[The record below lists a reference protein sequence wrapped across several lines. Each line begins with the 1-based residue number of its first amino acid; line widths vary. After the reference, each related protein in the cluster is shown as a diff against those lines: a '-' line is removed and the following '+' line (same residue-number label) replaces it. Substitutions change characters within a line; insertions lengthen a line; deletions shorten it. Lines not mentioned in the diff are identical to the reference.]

1 MQGLQGRKLDGFPD
15 THEEVQAVHVDGEG
29 GDARGPERFLDRIG
43 GAVKIGLLRAHKA
56 DFATLGG
63 DADPRRRIRLCGN
76 AGEPPGGRESVS
88 DLYVNA
94 RFHGRGDGGCVQHL
108 GPVFRHFQGGAV
120 GHAGN
125 GTGGGNLLGVCRH
138 NAGYVGPDL
147 EGVCPQRGRV
157 QGGAVI
163 RAAAAERTDP
173 SEGVAADE
181 ARRHDDRG
189 VRGGDGRP
197 DPPVR
202 LRQVIL
208 HDEFPGIDPLGRDA
222 FAFEFPGEDAGGKE
236 LTKGD
241 FLLGR
246 GGFHRGEQAHYFRG
260 GFGLLG
266 AREQA
271 PHDGQ
276 VPVHQRGFPLQVAVC
291 ASKQPVRTAADGR
304 TDEHHPAAVEGV
316 AHNVQHAG
324 HVGRVRNRRTTEFQN
339 AEAHRCL
346 DSLKFSKVRNLFV
359 TLSRMTKVLGIF
371 GFLQFGWADIL
382 DIGMVALLIYL
393 LLRSIR
399 GDSTV
404 LNIVLVLSLL
414 LVGQA
419 IASALNMRMMTVLL
433 SALLDVG
440 VLAII
445 IIFQPEIR
453 HLLNRVA
460 MQTGISR
467 RTGDLF
473 NRLLG
478 IKEERLGSRSV
489 EELVE
494 AVRAMSAEKT
504 GALIVIQHK
513 SSMDE
518 FMDTGDR
525 FDAEIN
531 RRLIMNIFFKNS
543 PLHDGAMIIVGNRI
557 AAARCQLPMTNRT
570 DIPAHYGMRHRAA
583 IGLSEDTDA
592 DVIVVSEES
601 GGVRFVRNG
610 EAKEVESIQELR
622 ELLGSALSTEKEKDK
637 EE

>member
-1 MQGLQGRKLDGFPD
+1 
-15 THEEVQAVHVDGEG
+15 
-29 GDARGPERFLDRIG
+29 
-43 GAVKIGLLRAHKA
+43 
-56 DFATLGG
+56 
-63 DADPRRRIRLCGN
+63 
-76 AGEPPGGRESVS
+76 
-88 DLYVNA
+88 
-94 RFHGRGDGGCVQHL
+94 
-108 GPVFRHFQGGAV
+108 
-120 GHAGN
+120 
-125 GTGGGNLLGVCRH
+125 
-138 NAGYVGPDL
+138 
-147 EGVCPQRGRV
+147 
-157 QGGAVI
+157 
-163 RAAAAERTDP
+163 
-173 SEGVAADE
+173 
-181 ARRHDDRG
+181 
-189 VRGGDGRP
+189 
-197 DPPVR
+197 
-202 LRQVIL
+202 
-208 HDEFPGIDPLGRDA
+208 
-222 FAFEFPGEDAGGKE
+222 
-236 LTKGD
+236 
-241 FLLGR
+241 
-246 GGFHRGEQAHYFRG
+246 
-260 GFGLLG
+260 
-266 AREQA
+266 
-271 PHDGQ
+271 
-276 VPVHQRGFPLQVAVC
+276 
-291 ASKQPVRTAADGR
+291 
-304 TDEHHPAAVEGV
+304 
-316 AHNVQHAG
+316 
-324 HVGRVRNRRTTEFQN
+324 
-339 AEAHRCL
+339 
-346 DSLKFSKVRNLFV
+346 
-359 TLSRMTKVLGIF
+359 MTKVLGIF

-433 SALLDVG
+433 NALLDVG

-570 DIPAHYGMRHRAA
+570 DIPANYGMRHRAA

-610 EAKEVESIQELR
+610 EAKEVETIQELR
-622 ELLGSALSTEKEKDK
+622 ELLGSAMSAEKDKEKDK

>member
-1 MQGLQGRKLDGFPD
+1 
-15 THEEVQAVHVDGEG
+15 
-29 GDARGPERFLDRIG
+29 
-43 GAVKIGLLRAHKA
+43 
-56 DFATLGG
+56 
-63 DADPRRRIRLCGN
+63 
-76 AGEPPGGRESVS
+76 
-88 DLYVNA
+88 
-94 RFHGRGDGGCVQHL
+94 
-108 GPVFRHFQGGAV
+108 
-120 GHAGN
+120 
-125 GTGGGNLLGVCRH
+125 
-138 NAGYVGPDL
+138 
-147 EGVCPQRGRV
+147 
-157 QGGAVI
+157 
-163 RAAAAERTDP
+163 
-173 SEGVAADE
+173 
-181 ARRHDDRG
+181 
-189 VRGGDGRP
+189 
-197 DPPVR
+197 
-202 LRQVIL
+202 
-208 HDEFPGIDPLGRDA
+208 
-222 FAFEFPGEDAGGKE
+222 
-236 LTKGD
+236 
-241 FLLGR
+241 
-246 GGFHRGEQAHYFRG
+246 
-260 GFGLLG
+260 
-266 AREQA
+266 
-271 PHDGQ
+271 
-276 VPVHQRGFPLQVAVC
+276 
-291 ASKQPVRTAADGR
+291 
-304 TDEHHPAAVEGV
+304 
-316 AHNVQHAG
+316 
-324 HVGRVRNRRTTEFQN
+324 
-339 AEAHRCL
+339 
-346 DSLKFSKVRNLFV
+346 
-359 TLSRMTKVLGIF
+359 MTNVLGIF

-382 DIGMVALLIYL
+382 DIGMVALLVFF

-404 LNIVLVLSLL
+404 INIVLVLAM
-414 LVGQA
+414 LVVAQA
-419 IASALNMRMMTVLL
+419 VASALNMRMMTVLL
-433 SALLDVG
+433 NALLDVG

-453 HLLNRVA
+453 HLLNRFA

-478 IKEERLGSRSV
+478 IKAEQLGSRSV

-570 DIPAHYGMRHRAA
+570 DIPASYGMRHRAA

-610 EAKEVESIQELR
+610 EAKEVETIQELR

>member
-1 MQGLQGRKLDGFPD
+1 
-15 THEEVQAVHVDGEG
+15 
-29 GDARGPERFLDRIG
+29 
-43 GAVKIGLLRAHKA
+43 
-56 DFATLGG
+56 
-63 DADPRRRIRLCGN
+63 
-76 AGEPPGGRESVS
+76 
-88 DLYVNA
+88 
-94 RFHGRGDGGCVQHL
+94 
-108 GPVFRHFQGGAV
+108 
-120 GHAGN
+120 
-125 GTGGGNLLGVCRH
+125 
-138 NAGYVGPDL
+138 
-147 EGVCPQRGRV
+147 
-157 QGGAVI
+157 
-163 RAAAAERTDP
+163 
-173 SEGVAADE
+173 
-181 ARRHDDRG
+181 
-189 VRGGDGRP
+189 
-197 DPPVR
+197 
-202 LRQVIL
+202 
-208 HDEFPGIDPLGRDA
+208 
-222 FAFEFPGEDAGGKE
+222 
-236 LTKGD
+236 
-241 FLLGR
+241 
-246 GGFHRGEQAHYFRG
+246 
-260 GFGLLG
+260 
-266 AREQA
+266 
-271 PHDGQ
+271 
-276 VPVHQRGFPLQVAVC
+276 
-291 ASKQPVRTAADGR
+291 
-304 TDEHHPAAVEGV
+304 
-316 AHNVQHAG
+316 
-324 HVGRVRNRRTTEFQN
+324 
-339 AEAHRCL
+339 
-346 DSLKFSKVRNLFV
+346 
-359 TLSRMTKVLGIF
+359 MTKVLGIF

-433 SALLDVG
+433 NALLDVG

-473 NRLLG
+473 NRILG

-570 DIPAHYGMRHRAA
+570 DIPASYGMRHRAA

-610 EAKEVESIQELR
+610 EAKEVDTIQELR

>member
-1 MQGLQGRKLDGFPD
+1 
-15 THEEVQAVHVDGEG
+15 
-29 GDARGPERFLDRIG
+29 
-43 GAVKIGLLRAHKA
+43 
-56 DFATLGG
+56 
-63 DADPRRRIRLCGN
+63 
-76 AGEPPGGRESVS
+76 
-88 DLYVNA
+88 
-94 RFHGRGDGGCVQHL
+94 
-108 GPVFRHFQGGAV
+108 
-120 GHAGN
+120 
-125 GTGGGNLLGVCRH
+125 
-138 NAGYVGPDL
+138 
-147 EGVCPQRGRV
+147 
-157 QGGAVI
+157 
-163 RAAAAERTDP
+163 
-173 SEGVAADE
+173 
-181 ARRHDDRG
+181 
-189 VRGGDGRP
+189 
-197 DPPVR
+197 
-202 LRQVIL
+202 
-208 HDEFPGIDPLGRDA
+208 
-222 FAFEFPGEDAGGKE
+222 
-236 LTKGD
+236 
-241 FLLGR
+241 
-246 GGFHRGEQAHYFRG
+246 
-260 GFGLLG
+260 
-266 AREQA
+266 
-271 PHDGQ
+271 
-276 VPVHQRGFPLQVAVC
+276 
-291 ASKQPVRTAADGR
+291 
-304 TDEHHPAAVEGV
+304 
-316 AHNVQHAG
+316 
-324 HVGRVRNRRTTEFQN
+324 
-339 AEAHRCL
+339 
-346 DSLKFSKVRNLFV
+346 
-359 TLSRMTKVLGIF
+359 MTKVLGIF
-371 GFLQFGWADIL
+371 GFLQFGWADVL
-382 DIGMVALLIYL
+382 DIGMVALLIFL

-414 LVGQA
+414 IVAEA

-473 NRLLG
+473 NRILG

-494 AVRAMSAEKT
+494 AVRAMSA
-504 GALIVIQHK
+504 
-513 SSMDE
+513 D
-518 FMDTGDR
+518 MDTGDR

-622 ELLGSALSTEKEKDK
+622 ELLGSALSTEKDKEKDK

>member
-1 MQGLQGRKLDGFPD
+1 M
-15 THEEVQAVHVDGEG
+15 
-29 GDARGPERFLDRIG
+29 
-43 GAVKIGLLRAHKA
+43 
-56 DFATLGG
+56 
-63 DADPRRRIRLCGN
+63 
-76 AGEPPGGRESVS
+76 
-88 DLYVNA
+88 
-94 RFHGRGDGGCVQHL
+94 
-108 GPVFRHFQGGAV
+108 
-120 GHAGN
+120 
-125 GTGGGNLLGVCRH
+125 GV
-138 NAGYVGPDL
+138 
-147 EGVCPQRGRV
+147 
-157 QGGAVI
+157 
-163 RAAAAERTDP
+163 
-173 SEGVAADE
+173 
-181 ARRHDDRG
+181 
-189 VRGGDGRP
+189 
-197 DPPVR
+197 
-202 LRQVIL
+202 
-208 HDEFPGIDPLGRDA
+208 DPL
-222 FAFEFPGEDAGGKE
+222 AFEFTGEDAGGKQLAE
-236 LTKGD
+236 GD
-241 FLLGR
+241 FFLGR
-246 GGFHRGEQAHYFRG
+246 GGFHRGEQAHHLRG
-260 GFGLLG
+260 GLGLLE

-271 PHDGQ
+271 AHDGQ
-276 VPVHQRGFPLQVAVC
+276 VPLHQCGFSLRVPVC
-291 ASKQPVRTAADGR
+291 AGEQSVRAAADGR
-304 TDEHHPAAVEGV
+304 THEDHPAAVKGAVDDVE
-316 AHNVQHAG
+316 HPG
-324 HVGRVRNRRTTEFQN
+324 HRRGIRHGGPAKFQN
-339 AEAHRCL
+339 AKTHLVE
-346 DSLKFSKVRNLFV
+346 LKFSKVRNLFV
-359 TLSRMTKVLGIF
+359 TLPRMTKVLGIF

-433 SALLDVG
+433 NALLDVG

-622 ELLGSALSTEKEKDK
+622 ELLGSALSTEKDKDK